1 MWGVEGRS
9 FVLYPPCLP
18 RNVNPKEDVSGWL
31 EKLPKVMENIWAGRR
46 DEVARVDSGT
56 LEKEQRCLKGEFFL
70 SFAL

>member
-1 MWGVEGRS
+1 M
-9 FVLYPPCLP
+9 
-18 RNVNPKEDVSGWL
+18 NPKEDVSGRL

-70 SFAL
+70 SFALYFALSSSRFPPSNIE